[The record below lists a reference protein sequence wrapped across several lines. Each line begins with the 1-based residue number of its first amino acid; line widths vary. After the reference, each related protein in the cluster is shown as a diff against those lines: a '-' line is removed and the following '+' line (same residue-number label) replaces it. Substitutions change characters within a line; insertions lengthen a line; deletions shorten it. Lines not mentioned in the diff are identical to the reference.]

1 MALYK
6 AYDILVKNQDVTL
19 FLTDYYDILYSG
31 EERLL
36 EVNIYYRI
44 DIL

>member
-6 AYDILVKNQDVTL
+6 AYDMLVKNQDVAL
-19 FLTDYYDILYSG
+19 FLTDYYDILYSQ